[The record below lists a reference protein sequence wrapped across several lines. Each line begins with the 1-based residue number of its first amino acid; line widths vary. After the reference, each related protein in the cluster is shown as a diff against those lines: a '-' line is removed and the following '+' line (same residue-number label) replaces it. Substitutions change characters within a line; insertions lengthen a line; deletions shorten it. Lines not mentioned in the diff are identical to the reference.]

1 MRGSRGVGLAVAV
14 ALLAGVLLLPA
25 LIVAAFYVFANVQ
38 ALFTGL
44 DLSAATLNV
53 PVFLT
58 GLAVTVAVL
67 LVALAAGIGLIG
79 RSLSP
84 KRRGATD
91 PFDGI
96 REP

>member
-1 MRGSRGVGLAVAV
+1 MGLVVGVV
-14 ALLAGVLLLPA
+14 LLPA
-25 LIVAAFYVFANVQ
+25 LIVTAFYAFANVQ
-38 ALFTGL
+38 ALLTGP

-53 PVFLT
+53 PVFLS
-58 GLAVTVAVL
+58 GLAVTVAAL
-67 LVALAAGIGLIG
+67 LVALAAGVGLIG

-91 PFDGI
+91 PFDGFDEI